1 MGHPDSYPRLVFA
14 DETGSIYDHPF
25 LRLAGRSGRTV
36 FPLSSQD
43 LIPLPE
49 GSELFVLPGR
59 LPVGWDG
66 KTDRPVILDK
76 NPFQR
81 RGKAQA
87 VAAFVSPAHT
97 QTALAAWER
106 ARDGLSPLP
115 LFAYTA
121 VGWWQGRFWAAA
133 FRSDPDP
140 RQDFRRFDLEEV
152 RARTLKALR
161 KGRGNRLIQHLGKCS
176 LTYGCPAARNYFH
189 GRFEAPL
196 PTSPFCNARCLG
208 CISLQG
214 EGGPPAPQD
223 RIGFVPTPEEI
234 AGVAVPHLARVKQA
248 IVSFGQGC
256 EGEPLLQ
263 GETIGKAIRL
273 IRAATNR
280 GTINLNTN
288 ASLPRVAERLVEAG
302 LESVRISMNSVREQY
317 YTAYYRPK
325 GYGYSDVLES
335 WRIFKQA
342 GLFVSLNLFV
352 TPGFTDEEDELERL
366 SECIESQGLDLI
378 QLRNHT
384 IDPDWYLEEIG
395 HKSSGRT
402 LGIRGMVARLKKRFP
417 HLAFGYFNPPVKG

>member
-1 MGHPDSYPRLVFA
+1 MAYPDSYPRLVYA
-14 DETGSIYDHPF
+14 DETGAIYDHPF
-25 LRLAGRSGRTV
+25 LGLAGRSGGTV
-36 FPLSSQD
+36 FPLSGKD

-66 KTDRPVILDK
+66 KKGRPVILDK
-76 NPFQR
+76 KPFQGG
-81 RGKAQA
+81 GKVQA
-87 VAAFVSPAHT
+87 VAAFISPAHT
-97 QTALAAWER
+97 QTALAAWALAQE
-106 ARDGLSPLP
+106 GLPPLP

-121 VGWWQGRFWAAA
+121 VGWWRGRFWAAA

-140 RQDFRRFDLEEV
+140 RQDFCNFNPEEV
-152 RARTLKALR
+152 RARTLAALR

-176 LTYGCPAARNYFH
+176 LTYGCPAARNYFL

-196 PTSPFCNARCLG
+196 PTSPVCNAHCLG
-208 CISLQG
+208 CISFQG
-214 EGGPPAPQD
+214 EGGPPASQD

-234 AGVAVPHLARVKQA
+234 AGVAVPHLAQAKRA

-263 GETIGKAIRL
+263 GETIGRAIRL
-273 IRAATNR
+273 MRAATDR

-288 ASLPRVAERLVEAG
+288 ASLPRIAERLAEAG
-302 LESVRISMNSVREQY
+302 LESVRISMNSVREPY

-325 GYGYSDVLES
+325 GYGYGDVLES
-335 WRIFKQA
+335 WRILKAA

-352 TPGFTDEEDELERL
+352 TPGVTDEEDEVEML
-366 SECIESQGLDLI
+366 SGCIESHGLDLI

-384 IDPDWYLEEIG
+384 IDPDWYLDRIG
-395 HKSSGRT
+395 HRSRGRT

-417 HLAFGYFNPPVKG
+417 NLAFGYFNPPVKG